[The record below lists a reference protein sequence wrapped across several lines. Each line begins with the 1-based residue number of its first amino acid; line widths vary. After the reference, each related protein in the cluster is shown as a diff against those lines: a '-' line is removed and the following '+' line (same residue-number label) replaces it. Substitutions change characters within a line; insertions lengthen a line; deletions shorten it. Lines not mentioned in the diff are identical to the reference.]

1 MWISMGKTLKS
12 GENSR
17 SFNLMFIGE
26 YKHSIDDKGRLAVP
40 SKFRQELKGGAI
52 VTRGLDRCLFLFSAK
67 EWEELAKKLIALPI
81 AQANSRAFIR
91 LMLAGAMEV
100 RLDNQGRIL
109 IPDYLRDYSNI
120 QRQAIVAGLYNR
132 IEIWDEENW
141 KQYKDKTEA
150 SSDDI
155 AEKLGELGI

>member
-12 GENSR
+12 GENYH
-17 SFNLMFIGE
+17 SFNRMFIGE

>member
-1 MWISMGKTLKS
+1 MGISPKS
-12 GENSR
+12 GDNHH
-17 SFNLMFIGE
+17 SFNHMFIGE